1 MGRTNSSTAILSLTS
16 PGVPIAPPEE
26 QAELARGVNEY
37 AAKLRDGNAR
47 FGFFAALPSLLDT
60 KAALEEMTYALDV
73 LKADG
78 VTLFTRY
85 GEDNYYLGHKAFRP
99 IWEELNRRKAVVF
112 IHPTSPRDT
121 GLVNAYLPQPII
133 DYPHETARTAFD
145 MISNNT
151 KRDYPDC
158 KCILSHAGGTLPILL
173 VRAAGGIDMMSRGS
187 KTAESILEDARSFYF
202 DLALSSSSNVLDTLL
217 RHFPHDHILF
227 GSDFPYAPAAAGEM
241 FAKQLDEYE
250 LTEQTRRQ
258 IYHENARRLFPRI
271 FGNNAEA
278 VSK

>member
-145 MISNNT
+145 MISNST

-187 KTAESILEDARSFYF
+187 KPAESILEDARSFYF

-258 IYHENARRLFPRI
+258 IYYENAHRLFPRI
-271 FGNNAEA
+271 FGDNAEA